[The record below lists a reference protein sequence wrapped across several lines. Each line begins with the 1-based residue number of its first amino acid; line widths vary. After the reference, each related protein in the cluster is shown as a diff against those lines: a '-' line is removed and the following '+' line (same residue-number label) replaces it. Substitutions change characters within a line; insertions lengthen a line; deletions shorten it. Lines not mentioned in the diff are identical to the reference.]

1 MKRTE
6 YRMRRA
12 SVIGTLCLVALLAA
26 CGGSPIDRGPTLFE
40 ARLPAETGITF
51 ANWLSESAAL
61 NMVNYLYYYNGGGV
75 AVGDVNGDGLVD
87 LYFTANEGPN
97 ALYLN
102 RGDFTFEDVTKAAGV
117 AGTADWASG
126 VTMADVNGDGRL
138 DIYVSAVSGYLGL
151 EGRNEL
157 FINQGVEEDDVP
169 RFAEQAATYNLDDA
183 SYGTH
188 AAFFDYDG
196 DDDLDVYLVNHST
209 HDERTYERADV
220 RTQRH
225 PKAGDTLYRN
235 DTGSG
240 SGTGAGQFVDVSA
253 EAGIYGSRVGY
264 GLGVAVS
271 DFDRDGHPDLYVAND
286 FHENDYLY
294 VNNGDGTFTETI
306 ASSTGHNSLSSM
318 GVDAADVNNDSRS
331 DVVVL
336 DMMPSDELARKTTAG
351 NDSEDVYR
359 LKRQYGYHHQL
370 ARNTLQL
377 NQGQRRFSEIGL
389 MAGIHATDWSWAPL
403 LADLDNDGR
412 KDLFVSNGIY
422 RRPNDLDYI
431 DYVSNE
437 FMPSRG
443 RDVMGRDTMLL
454 ARMPRAEVPNAAFRN
469 EGDLQFSDR
478 STAWGLDRPG
488 TSNGAA
494 YADLDNDG
502 DLDLV
507 TNNINAPASIL
518 ENRADSLTGRHAL
531 TIQLDGDAPN
541 THGIGATLAIVQGE
555 RHQWLE
561 QQPSRGYQSS
571 VDPRLHVGLDTLATI
586 DTLRITWRDGR
597 QQTLT
602 NVAADQTIT
611 LRQAAASAPRPESAA
626 PSPEARFADVTDEIP
641 IDYRHEENRFNDFI
655 REPLMPHKLSTEGPA
670 LAVGDV
676 NGDGLDDLFA
686 GGARG
691 QPARLLVQQ
700 ADGSFQRTNETLWA
714 EDQLHEDVNAAFLD
728 ADGDTDLDLYV
739 VSGGNEFWGTADALR
754 DRLYRNDGGGSF
766 RRVEGALPDSLFANG
781 GTVAPADFDADGDID
796 LFVGSR
802 VVAQQYG
809 AIPTSYLLE
818 NDGTGR
824 FRDVTAERAPGLA
837 EAGMVADATWLDAT
851 GDGAPDLVAVGTWM
865 PIRVFV
871 QQDGRFEE
879 QTAAAGFDATNGW
892 WNAVHAADLDGDGD
906 TDLVAGNLGLN
917 SMLKATPE
925 QPVRLV
931 RVDADGNG
939 RHESILT
946 YVNDG
951 VSYPFYD
958 RDLLAQQIN
967 DLTTRF
973 PTYASFGD
981 SQIDDLV
988 PADRLEEATVRTA
1001 HTLAHVWAE
1010 NRGDGTFALHEL
1022 PARAQ
1027 VAPLYGL
1034 LADDIDGDGL
1044 QDLVA
1049 GGNFH
1054 GVRAEQ
1060 GRYDASY
1067 GHWLRG
1073 TGEGFTAVPPAESG
1087 LYLKG
1092 EARALRLLHGSDGAW
1107 LLIAARNDDRLQVL
1121 RVRTKAG
1128 PLTAH

>member
-1 MKRTE
+1 MP
-6 YRMRRA
+6 MRITGPIA
-12 SVIGTLCLVALLAA
+12 TVILATLLAA
-26 CGGSPIDRGPTLFE
+26 CGGSSPNQGPTLFE
-40 ARLPAETGITF
+40 ARSPEETGVTF
-51 ANWLSESAAL
+51 ANRLAESAPL

-75 AVGDVNGDGLVD
+75 AVGDVNGDGLAD

-102 RGDFTFEDVTKAAGV
+102 RGDFTFEEVTEAAGV

-138 DIYVSAVSGYLGL
+138 DIYVLAVSGYLGL

-157 FINQGVEEDDVP
+157 FMNQGVDAEGVP
-169 RFAEQAATYNLDDA
+169 QFDEQAAAYNLDDA
-183 SYGTH
+183 GYGTH

-196 DDDLDVYLVNHST
+196 DGDLDVYLVNHST

-220 RTQRH
+220 RAQRH
-225 PKAGDTLYRN
+225 PKAGDKLYRN
-235 DTGSG
+235 ESNR
-240 SGTGAGQFVDVSA
+240 FVDVSA

-294 VNNGDGTFTETI
+294 FNNGDGTFTETI
-306 ASSTGHNSLSSM
+306 ASSTRHNSLSSM
-318 GVDAADVNNDSRS
+318 GVDAADVNNDGRS

-336 DMMPSDELARKTTAG
+336 DMMPSDEATRKTTAG
-351 NDSEDVYR
+351 NDTEDVYR

-377 NQGQRRFSEIGL
+377 NQGQRRLSEVGL

-403 LADLDNDGR
+403 LADLNNDGQ

-437 FMPSRG
+437 FMPSMG

-454 ARMPRAEVPNAAFRN
+454 ERMPRAEVPNVAFRN
-469 EGDLQFSDR
+469 DGNLQFSDR
-478 STAWGLDRPG
+478 SAAWGIDRPG
-488 TSNGAA
+488 TTNGAA

-518 ENRADSLTGRHAL
+518 ENRADSLTSRHAL
-531 TIQLDGDAPN
+531 TIRLDGDAPN
-541 THGIGATLAIVQGE
+541 TYGIGATLEVVQGG
-555 RHQWLE
+555 RRQWLE

-571 VDPRLHVGLDTLATI
+571 VDPRLHVGLDTLAII
-586 DTLRITWRDGR
+586 DTLRVTWRDGR
-597 QQTLT
+597 QQVLT
-602 NVAADQTIT
+602 NVEADQAIT
-611 LRQAAASAPRPESAA
+611 LRQAEASAQRPEPTELPPA
-626 PSPEARFADVTDEIP
+626 PRFTDVTEEMA
-641 IDYRHEENRFNDFI
+641 IDYRHEENRFNDFV
-655 REPLMPHKLSTEGPA
+655 REPLMPHKVSTEGPA

-691 QPARLLVQQ
+691 QPAQLLIQQ
-700 ADGSFQRTNETLWA
+700 SDGGFQPTSEALWA
-714 EDQLHEDVNAAFLD
+714 EDQRHEDVDAVFFD
-728 ADGDTDLDLYV
+728 ADGNGALDLYV
-739 VSGGNEFWGTADALR
+739 VSGGNEFWGTAEPLR
-754 DRLYRNDGGGSF
+754 DRLYLNDTGSEAGTGGVRF
-766 RRVEGALPDSLFANG
+766 RRAEDALPDSMLANG
-781 GTVAPADFDADGDID
+781 GTVAPADFDADGDVD

-802 VVAQQYG
+802 VVARQYG

-818 NDGTGR
+818 NDGAGR
-824 FRDVTAERAPGLA
+824 FRDVTAEQAPALA

-851 GDGAPDLVAVGTWM
+851 GDGALDLVVVGTWM
-865 PIRVFV
+865 PIRVFER
-871 QQDGRFEE
+871 QDGRFEE
-879 QTAAAGFDATNGW
+879 QTVAAGFGATNGW
-892 WNAVHAADLDGDGD
+892 WNAVHATDLDGDGD

-917 SMLKATPE
+917 SLLKATAE
-925 QPVRLV
+925 QPIRLY
-931 RVDADGNG
+931 RVDVDGNG
-939 RHESILT
+939 RRESILT

-951 VSYPFYD
+951 VSYPFYNL
-958 RDLLAQQIN
+958 DLLAQQI
-967 DLTTRF
+967 DGLRTRF
-973 PTYASFGD
+973 PTYESFGD
-981 SQIDDLV
+981 SRIDDLV
-988 PADRLEEATVRTA
+988 PADRLEEATVRMA
-1001 HTLAHVWAE
+1001 HTFAHVWAE
-1010 NRGDGTFALHEL
+1010 NQGDGTFALHDL

-1027 VAPLYGL
+1027 IAPLYAL
-1034 LADDIDGDGL
+1034 LADDIDGDGQ

-1073 TGEGFTAVPPAESG
+1073 TEDGLTAVPPIESN
-1087 LYLKG
+1087 LYLEG
-1092 EARALRLLHGSDGAW
+1092 EVRALHLLRGAEGARF
-1107 LLIAARNDDRLQVL
+1107 LVAARNDDRLQVI
-1121 RVRTKAG
+1121 RVPATEAAPLAG
-1128 PLTAH
+1128 R